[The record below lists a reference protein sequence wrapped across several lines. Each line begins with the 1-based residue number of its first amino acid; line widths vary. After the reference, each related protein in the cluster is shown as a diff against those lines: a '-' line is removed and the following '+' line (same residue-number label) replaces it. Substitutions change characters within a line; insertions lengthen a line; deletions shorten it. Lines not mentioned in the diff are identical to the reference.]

1 VYLLTAGT
9 IAEVTSGILL
19 ISVFSS
25 FIFCCEEGEKEDKI
39 KKYARQFVV
48 NEWLKNVDVED
59 LLKKITPEMF
69 KY

>member
-1 VYLLTAGT
+1 MYLLTAGT

-39 KKYARQFVV
+39 NQEDEVEVQIF
-48 NEWLKNVDVED
+48 KN
-59 LLKKITPEMF
+59 PSA
-69 KY
+69 